1 MSGTATGA
9 NLPVTITVTGAQQA
23 EAAISRVGQAGA
35 AAAQSIGRGMSSAT
49 TSMTNFVSEVARGG
63 SVLGALGSQA
73 QGFLAAFGPA
83 GVIAGA
89 VVSTG
94 ALALSLLRVRDSAE
108 EAQRSSTAFTESLR
122 DSDNR
127 TRNVIREINDLLLTS
142 AERATNAANAQRR
155 ALEATA
161 RAQLAETMG
170 RQLNA
175 PFQVDDLD
183 RRIVAAQRV
192 LRQQEQ
198 IDQAAARSGSGLG
211 PAQGGASE
219 AARQLF
225 ILQNE
230 RDNLVAGLQVD
241 QANIARLQESIR
253 AVAGSVGPDQF
264 GPNLPPREA
273 GGGRAARQGPS
284 EGERLLAEIEAR
296 RTAYLS
302 SAEAVDK
309 LNERQNLLN
318 AGIEGASGLLRTYER
333 DMQTLNV
340 ALNNGVM
347 TEAEF
352 GEAVE
357 RTSLRLGQQIEELGR
372 RGQGVNNMGR
382 DLGMTFSSAFEDAI
396 LKGRRFSDVLKSIAQ
411 DIARII
417 VRQSITAPLGNALSQ
432 AFGSLDF
439 GSMFSGMFGGARAE
453 GGPVFSGRAYMVGE
467 RGPELFVPGTAGG
480 IVPNS
485 GGITV
490 NQSFSVD
497 ARGADEGVIPRLRA
511 EMIAIA
517 QASNAQLL
525 DAIQRGGSVAKTVG
539 RRA

>member
-35 AAAQSIGRGMSSAT
+35 AAANNIRGSMGGATQSLTSFVVEIASGSTSLAT
-49 TSMTNFVSEVARGG
+49 
-63 SVLGALGSQA
+63 LGQRASGL
-73 QGFLAAFGPA
+73 LPMLGPA
-83 GVIAGA
+83 GVFAAGA
-89 VVSTG
+89 VTVASLAAQLLNTDRATQQLRESQEALG
-94 ALALSLLRVRDSAE
+94 RNLQISNGFFETQNEAAERLEQNNRANATTATAAALAIQTQAQAVRALRLAE
-108 EAQRSSTAFTESLR
+108 
-122 DSDNR
+122 
-127 TRNVIREINDLLLTS
+127 
-142 AERATNAANAQRR
+142 
-155 ALEATA
+155 LEATMDQVRLA
-161 RAQLAETMG
+161 REIGGENTSLPAAVQRRVGEFERLRLDLSDGATAISQLEQRLT
-170 RQLNA
+170 
-175 PFQVDDLD
+175 DL
-183 RRIVAAQRV
+183 
-192 LRQQEQ
+192 
-198 IDQAAARSGSGLG
+198 RSGRPSG
-211 PAQGGASE
+211 
-219 AARQLF
+219 R
-225 ILQNE
+225 
-230 RDNLVAGLQVD
+230 QVD
-241 QANIARLQESIR
+241 QAARDAGRSARSARSGATYTAPTDDEMGARLQSGVGGPRDR
-253 AVAGSVGPDQF
+253 AIEEMRQF
-264 GPNLPPREA
+264 
-273 GGGRAARQGPS
+273 
-284 EGERLLAEIEAR
+284 
-296 RTAYLS
+296 
-302 SAEAVDK
+302 
-309 LNERQNLLN
+309 ERQQELIN
-318 AGIEGASGLLRTYER
+318 AGIERAGPIFSAHER
-333 DMQTLNV
+333 QIEMFTR
-340 ALNNGVM
+340 ALNAGVI
-347 TEAEF
+347 TEDQF
-352 GEAVE
+352 SQMVE
-357 RTSLRLGQQIEELGR
+357 RSTEQLDRQIVQLKN
-372 RGQGVNNMGR
+372 RGEGVNNMGR

-497 ARGADEGVIPRLRA
+497 ARGADQGVIPRLRA

>member
-49 TSMTNFVSEVARGG
+49 TSMTNFVTEVASGG

-73 QGFLAAFGPA
+73 QGFLAAFGPV

-108 EAQRSSTAFTESLR
+108 EAQRSSAAFMESLR

-161 RAQLAETMG
+161 RTQLAETMG
-170 RQLNA
+170 RSEALPAQLADLQRRAERAEVQLRTAEREAENA
-175 PFQVDDLD
+175 
-183 RRIVAAQRV
+183 R
-192 LRQQEQ
+192 
-198 IDQAAARSGSGLG
+198 RSGQPVPQDALI
-211 PAQGGASE
+211 
-219 AARQLF
+219 AARQAEDAART
-225 ILQNE
+225 E
-230 RDNLVAGLQVD
+230 RNNLLERMRAD
-241 QANIARLQESIR
+241 AARVTQLEESIR
-253 AVAGSVGPDQF
+253 AAAGSVGPDQF

-273 GGGRAARQGPS
+273 RSAPSGATYAAPTDDDMRARLQSGVGGPRDRAIEEMRQF
-284 EGERLLAEIEAR
+284 
-296 RTAYLS
+296 
-302 SAEAVDK
+302 
-309 LNERQNLLN
+309 ERQQELIN
-318 AGIEGASGLLRTYER
+318 AGIERAGPIFSAHER
-333 DMQTLNV
+333 QIEMFTR
-340 ALNNGVM
+340 ALNAGVI
-347 TEAEF
+347 TEDQF
-352 GEAVE
+352 SQMVE
-357 RTSLRLGQQIEELGR
+357 RSTEQLDRQIVQLKN
-372 RGQGVNNMGR
+372 RGEGVNNMGR

-417 VRQSITAPLGNALSQ
+417 VRQSITAPLGNALSN

-439 GSMFSGMFGGARAE
+439 GRMFSGMFGGARAE

-497 ARGADEGVIPRLRA
+497 ARGADQGVIPRLRA